1 MTSLRP
7 PSSPSPSP
15 SPVPGANGKN
25 ASARASMGPAA
36 RPSAG
41 GQGFN
46 LASPRPGGGPPSG
59 RPTSE
64 LLGSATFQTPEG
76 ESCSQSI
83 DSFVC
88 FSFLRRF
95 GTFLSRQFTIPPGYY
110 YYCFVLAAPALS
122 GWASHSYHCFVSIFA
137 SGASPHPHPLPALSR
152 DEVRIFCI
160 THHHSMSPVF
170 LYLDAGLISSQRMPS
185 TNGLKTFIITK
196 SRWSA
201 FMSHTHDHSSHSR
214 LWISNYPLL

>member
-15 SPVPGANGKN
+15 SPVQGANGKN

-76 ESCSQSI
+76 ERSSQSI
-83 DSFVC
+83 IT
-88 FSFLRRF
+88 FSLFLGRF
-95 GTFLSRQFTIPPGYY
+95 GTFLSKQFTTPGHDMDILLLLRCY
-110 YYCFVLAAPALS
+110 VITAPAQS
-122 GWASHSYHCFVSIFA
+122 GWPATVTTTFVSIFLFWCWFHPTVC
-137 SGASPHPHPLPALSR
+137 PHYR
-152 DEVRIFCI
+152 VMRWIFRI
-160 THHHSMSPVF
+160 THHHSMSPHF
-170 LYLDAGLISSQRMPS
+170 LYLDTGLIS
-185 TNGLKTFIITK
+185 F
-196 SRWSA
+196 
-201 FMSHTHDHSSHSR
+201 HSGCH
-214 LWISNYPLL
+214 

>member
-83 DSFVC
+83 DPFV
-88 FSFLRRF
+88 FFF
-95 GTFLSRQFTIPPGYY
+95 FAAFWNVPVQTIYHPPWICYY
-110 YYCFVLAAPALS
+110 CCFVLTAPVLS

-137 SGASPHPHPLPALSR
+137 SGASPHPTPCPLYRVMTCGFFASRIIIQCLLSFYFWTL
-152 DEVRIFCI
+152 V
-160 THHHSMSPVF
+160 
-170 LYLDAGLISSQRMPS
+170 
-185 TNGLKTFIITK
+185 
-196 SRWSA
+196 
-201 FMSHTHDHSSHSR
+201 
-214 LWISNYPLL
+214 

>member
-15 SPVPGANGKN
+15 SPVQGANGKN

-76 ESCSQSI
+76 ESSSR
-83 DSFVC
+83 SNKLFYFV
-88 FSFLRRF
+88 FSWVVLERSCPNNLPSLAL
-95 GTFLSRQFTIPPGYY
+95 TWIC
-110 YYCFVLAAPALS
+110 YCCCYVITAPALS
-122 GWASHSYHCFVSIFA
+122 GWLASGHSYHYSIYFCYRCY
-137 SGASPHPHPLPALSR
+137 PHPTLTS
-152 DEVRIFCI
+152 
-160 THHHSMSPVF
+160 
-170 LYLDAGLISSQRMPS
+170 LIV
-185 TNGLKTFIITK
+185 
-196 SRWSA
+196 
-201 FMSHTHDHSSHSR
+201 
-214 LWISNYPLL
+214 